1 MKTYFAPMEGITT
14 YNYRNAHYK
23 FFPGIDKYFTPFL
36 APGKTKLFTSREKND
51 ILPEHNQGLPV
62 VPQILTNKAEDF
74 LKVAAVLKEYG
85 YEELNLN
92 LGCPSGTVVSKG
104 KGSGFLAYPK
114 ELNEFLQAIFESY
127 SGKLSIKTRIGKVSY
142 EEFDALLDIFNQ
154 YLLEELII
162 HPRVQQD
169 FYKNTP
175 NHQVFDK
182 AMRTSKNPLCYNGD
196 LFTQADYDSFV
207 SQFGEELP
215 LMFGRGLIANPA
227 LVSQL
232 TGGEPLSKLT
242 FKGFHDTIYEGYMEI
257 MSGER
262 DVLFKMKELWYYM
275 IHLFTDSEKYGKKI
289 KKAQS
294 GREYL
299 EVVASLL
306 ENQEIIKQTGEYTNQ
321 KNR

>member
-14 YNYRNAHYK
+14 YNYRNAHHK
-23 FFPGIDKYFTPFL
+23 LFPGIDKYFTPFL

-51 ILPEHNQGLPV
+51 ILPEHNEGLPV

-74 LKVAAVLKEYG
+74 LKVAAVLKDYG
-85 YEELNLN
+85 YTELNLN

-114 ELNEFLQAIFESY
+114 ELNEFLQSIFESY
-127 SGKLSIKTRIGKVSY
+127 TGKLSIKTRIGKTSP

-154 YLLEELII
+154 YPLEELII

-169 FYKNTP
+169 FYKNIP

-182 AMRTSKNPLCYNGD
+182 ALRNSKNPVCYNGD
-196 LFTQADYDSFV
+196 LFTQSDYDSFISGV
-207 SQFGEELP
+207 GKELP

-232 TGGEPLSKLT
+232 MGGESLSESA
-242 FKGFHDTIYEGYMEI
+242 FRGFHDTIYEGYMEI

-275 IHLFTDSEKYGKKI
+275 IHLFTNSEKYGKKI

-306 ENQEIIKQTGEYTNQ
+306 ENQEIIKQTGDYTN
-321 KNR
+321 